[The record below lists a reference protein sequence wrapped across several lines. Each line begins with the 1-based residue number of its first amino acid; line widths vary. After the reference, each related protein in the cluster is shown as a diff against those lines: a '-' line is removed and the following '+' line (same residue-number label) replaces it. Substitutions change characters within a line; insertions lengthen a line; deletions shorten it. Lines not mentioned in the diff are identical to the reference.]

1 MKFTFSVREMAINR
15 KMCNVLAGNDKAADN
30 HEAGP
35 GTECART
42 GARAPLDGVVRERLS
57 EGMTFDKRWE

>member
-1 MKFTFSVREMAINR
+1 
-15 KMCNVLAGNDKAADN
+15 MCNVLAGNDKAADN

-42 GARAPLDGVVRERLS
+42 GARASLDGVVRERLS